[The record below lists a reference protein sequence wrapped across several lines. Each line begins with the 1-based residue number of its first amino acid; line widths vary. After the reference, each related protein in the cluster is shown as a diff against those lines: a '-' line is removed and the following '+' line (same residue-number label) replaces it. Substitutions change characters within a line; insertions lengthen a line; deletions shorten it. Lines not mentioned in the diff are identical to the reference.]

1 MTAFLSM
8 VLLARYLA
16 PKSEP
21 KLATNPANG
30 LAGNSLVS
38 QTTLS
43 ARDIALISRE
53 IVPTPCS
60 INGNWLVFAW
70 KRSRA
75 SLTCSLILSAMKWKN
90 PLIPELNAASDF
102 SPDLSSEIKLQ
113 NLRSAVPFK
122 SSELRQG
129 QKEECFLGNYKSVKG
144 EGVHSV
150 RK

>member
-1 MTAFLSM
+1 MIMMTCFYLIESDCFSIM

-21 KLATNPANG
+21 KLATNPTNG

-53 IVPTPCS
+53 IVPTPWS

-102 SPDLSSEIKLQ
+102 FPLPCPLKLNFRTSTRQFLLSHL
-113 NLRSAVPFK
+113 N
-122 SSELRQG
+122 
-129 QKEECFLGNYKSVKG
+129 
-144 EGVHSV
+144 
-150 RK
+150 